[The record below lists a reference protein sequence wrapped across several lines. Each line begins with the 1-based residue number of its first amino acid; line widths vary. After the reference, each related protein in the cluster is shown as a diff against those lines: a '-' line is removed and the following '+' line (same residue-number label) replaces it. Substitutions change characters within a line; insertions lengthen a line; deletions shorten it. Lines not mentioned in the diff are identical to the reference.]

1 MSRPSPSTRRTGDIS
16 DSRPKGTISVDLVR
30 EAVQVAI
37 ERGLDVPALLCQSDI
52 DADLVRAPRARV
64 TATAYA
70 RLWEVLADA
79 MDDEFFGMDSHPMRR
94 GSFRLMC
101 QVAMQAR
108 TLERALHRM
117 LAFLRSILDDSCIEL
132 GVEDN
137 RAILRVHDRGEAR
150 RMFTY
155 ATLLILVHGLSCWLV
170 RRRIPLL
177 EASFRCSAP
186 SAVDDY
192 RVRFCAAA
200 TFDEPVTQVSFD
212 VGFLALKP
220 STTELDLQ
228 SFLRGA
234 PANLLV
240 KYRDEA
246 SLAARIR
253 SRLRR
258 ERPDE
263 WPDLNGLARDMGIA
277 ATTLQRRLQGE
288 GTAYQVVKDE
298 LRRDIAIDLLGDS
311 TRSVAEVAGLVGFQE
326 TSAFH
331 RAFKK
336 WTGVSPGAYRR

>member
-1 MSRPSPSTRRTGDIS
+1 MA

-37 ERGLDVPALLCQSDI
+37 ERGFDVPSLLGHSNI
-52 DADLVRAPRARV
+52 DADLVRVPRARV

-70 RLWEVLADA
+70 RLWAVLADA

-108 TLERALHRM
+108 TLERALNRI
-117 LAFLRSILDDSCIEL
+117 LAFLRSILDDFRIEL
-132 GVEDN
+132 LIDGN

-150 RMFTY
+150 RMFAY
-155 ATLLILVHGLSCWLV
+155 ATLLILVHGLCCWLV

-186 SAVDDY
+186 QAVDDY
-192 RVRFCAAA
+192 RSRFCASA

-212 VGFLALKP
+212 VSFLVLKP
-220 STTELDLQ
+220 TTTELGLQ

-240 KYRDEA
+240 KYRDDA
-246 SLAARIR
+246 GLAARIR

-258 ERPDE
+258 ERPNE
-263 WPDLNGLARDMGIA
+263 WPDLNGLAQDMGIA

-288 GTAYQVVKDE
+288 GTAYQAVKDE
-298 LRRDIAIDLLGDS
+298 LRRDIAIDLLSDS
-311 TRSVAEVAGLVGFQE
+311 ARSVAEVADQVGFQE

-336 WTGVSPGAYRR
+336 WTGVSPGAYRRSTPRPP